1 MGNKFKWTDSESSG
15 GSLASMGL
23 SILSR
28 GGSRK
33 AGRNVVESGE
43 LPSRAMERGE
53 SASSFASSLASS
65 RKDSG
70 GSEGVARRGDEVA
83 IVVSNRKD
91 SLTNAGRRN
100 SGGENTRPEW

>member
-1 MGNKFKWTDSESSG
+1 M
-15 GSLASMGL
+15 

-33 AGRNVVESGE
+33 TGRNATDPSET
-43 LPSRAMERGE
+43 PSRAMER
-53 SASSFASSLASS
+53 ADSSQSFSSSVAGS

-70 GSEGVARRGDEVA
+70 GSETPARRGEEVA

-91 SLTNAGRRN
+91 SLTNAVRRN
-100 SGGENTRPEW
+100 SGEHHRPETMW